1 MKPAVMPPRRRTSA
15 ILFLAAGVAA
25 GAALLTPRG
34 APPEDPPPA
43 SSLLS
48 ARSTSTHV
56 LRGMSETHIAVTVRA
71 PELAE
76 ARERPPVSLSIVI
89 DRSGSMEGKP
99 LADAKAAARHLVE
112 RLGPRDRVAIVTYS
126 TGAELIVPLSA
137 AGAAGRAHALQMI
150 DGIDSNGGTNISQ
163 GIELGSEAL
172 APARASDGLRRLVLI
187 SDGQANEG
195 LVDPERLAELAAAT
209 AAGGTAITSVG
220 VGLDFDERTMSAIA
234 IAGRGRYHFVEDTG
248 QIAAL
253 FERELGDL
261 AMTVAS
267 DAELVVTAAPG
278 VEVLDAFGYHP
289 YRSRG
294 ATIVPLADLRSG
306 EVRKIVLRVRVTTAG
321 AGRMDLA
328 TMMLAWR
335 PRDQARAVVASTQV
349 AVAITDDTGAVLANR
364 DREIVRQVEAV
375 ETAAAVEAAADAYER
390 GDHGAAGVILDRRA
404 AAASQT
410 SLEIGDDDL
419 AREVQAATGKAKRKL
434 ARPAADESERKRALK
449 SNRADAYE
457 MRY

>member
-34 APPEDPPPA
+34 APPADPPPS

-48 ARSTSTHV
+48 ARATSTHV
-56 LRGMSETHIAVTVRA
+56 LRGTSETHIAVTVRA

-163 GIELGSEAL
+163 GIELGTEAL
-172 APARASDGLRRLVLI
+172 APAGDGLRRLVLI

-195 LVDPERLAELAAAT
+195 LVEPERLAELAAAT

-294 ATIVPLADLRSG
+294 ATVVPLADLRSG
-306 EVRKIVLRVRVTTAG
+306 EVRKVVLRVRVTTSG

-335 PRDQARAVVASTQV
+335 PRDQARAVVASAQV

-390 GDHGAAGVILDRRA
+390 GDHGAAGMILELRA
-404 AAASQT
+404 AAATQT
-410 SLEIGDDDL
+410 SLEMGDDDL
-419 AREVQAATGKAKRKL
+419 AREVQAATGKAKGTL

-449 SNRADAYE
+449 SNRADAYHLK
-457 MRY
+457 Y